1 MIDTAETTPAEIR
14 AAINYLTALLPVEKT
29 ETPPVFPG
37 TLPEPPPPPADLDV
51 DTDSEPEYVPAMFE
65 PVSTAPPLP
74 APAPLP
80 PAIPPPPGPPQ
91 APELDSRGMPWDSRI
106 HASNHSRT
114 INGEWKKKR
123 GVSPDLVAGV
133 EATHVTPAPAPVPV
147 FTAPPPVTV
156 PGFTA
161 PPPPVASAPPVTAV
175 APLDF
180 RGLMAKI
187 SAATAAGKLS
197 VQQVNDALGTVGL
210 NPTEMAQLIGNAPL
224 IASVNAAIDR
234 VIA

>member
-14 AAINYLTALLPVEKT
+14 AAINFLTALLPVEKT

-65 PVSTAPPLP
+65 PVSTAPPLR
-74 APAPLP
+74 
-80 PAIPPPPGPPQ
+80 PPQ

-147 FTAPPPVTV
+147 FTAPPP
-156 PGFTA
+156 
-161 PPPPVASAPPVTAV
+161 PVASAAGVSAPPVTAV

-210 NPTEMAQLIGNAPL
+210 NATEMAQLIGNAPL